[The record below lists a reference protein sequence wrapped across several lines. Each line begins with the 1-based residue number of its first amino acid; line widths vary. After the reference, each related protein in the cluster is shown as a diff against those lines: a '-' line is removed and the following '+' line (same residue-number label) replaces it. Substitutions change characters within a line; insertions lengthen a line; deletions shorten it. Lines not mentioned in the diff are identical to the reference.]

1 MSDNVVLLSYVRE
14 DAEIKRAI
22 AVIKTRA
29 SAHDPGIREF
39 TISGD
44 GIVVGGAFDWP
55 QRQES
60 DSR

>member
-1 MSDNVVLLSYVRE
+1 MSDNVLLLSYVRKG
-14 DAEIKRAI
+14 AEIKRSI

-44 GIVVGGAFDWP
+44 GIAIGGAFDWM
-55 QRQES
+55 RQEP
-60 DSR
+60 DAG